1 MESTPQP
8 HRAQHEVCAALS
20 DALLLTVAASGDIGA
35 VFDMVNTAYKV
46 EDGDSGVAFKKTDR
60 FLSHDEGDAFNPL

>member
-1 MESTPQP
+1 MESPPQP

-20 DALLLTVAASGDIGA
+20 RPNALVLTVAASGDIGA

-46 EDGDSGVAFKKTDR
+46 
-60 FLSHDEGDAFNPL
+60 HP